1 MLISTT
7 EHLETKK
14 IKEYRGVIFGET
26 IIGIDFIKD
35 FTAGITNVIGGK
47 AEEYEEEL
55 VNARADAINEMMI
68 RAKKIGANAIVG
80 VSIDVES
87 ISVGQNN
94 SLMLMVSAS
103 GTAVILEEG
112 QNWKKMHNT

>member
-1 MLISTT
+1 
-7 EHLETKK
+7 
-14 IKEYRGVIFGET
+14 
-26 IIGIDFIKD
+26 
-35 FTAGITNVIGGK
+35 
-47 AEEYEEEL
+47 
-55 VNARADAINEMMI
+55 MMI

-94 SLMLMVSAS
+94 SFMLMVSAS

-112 QNWKKMHNT
+112 QN